1 MTVPKIPLRCVIRTD
16 GTITE
21 IPKSTNAELHALLG
35 CELFDSVNLRNR
47 LGQVMLVDDEGYES
61 RMVQVEPGL
70 FVMQPVRALK
80 PVNAI
85 ATELYLTVCVP
96 GTTHQI
102 LGDVAVVPDEDFA

>member
-1 MTVPKIPLRCVIRTD
+1 
-16 GTITE
+16 
-21 IPKSTNAELHALLG
+21 
-35 CELFDSVNLRNR
+35 
-47 LGQVMLVDDEGYES
+47 MLVDDEGYES

-85 ATELYLTVCVP
+85 ATELYLSVCAP

-102 LGDVAVVPDEDFA
+102 VGDVAVVPDEDFA

>member
-1 MTVPKIPLRCVIRTD
+1 MTLPKIPLRCIIRTD

-21 IPKSTNAELHALLG
+21 IPKSTNAQLHELCG
-35 CELFDSVNLRNR
+35 CDLFDTVNLRNR
-47 LGQVMLVDDEGYES
+47 LGQVMLVDDAGYEAE
-61 RMVQVEPGL
+61 MVKIEPGY
-70 FVMQPVRALK
+70 FVMQPKRALK

-102 LGDVAVVPDEDFA
+102 VGDVAVVPDEDFA